1 MLMPRQLPFLFFIAK
16 GGTSRMATMNSRSGK
31 AGVTAEAGSAWPRLQ
46 ASASIA
52 QTTMARG
59 QFTFIAS
66 PPRPEQA
73 SAAGRAFG
81 LRRRS
86 TAPQCLP
93 PMIGPQPVA
102 YLTKKATVR

>member
-1 MLMPRQLPFLFFIAK
+1 
-16 GGTSRMATMNSRSGK
+16 
-31 AGVTAEAGSAWPRLQ
+31 
-46 ASASIA
+46 
-52 QTTMARG
+52 MARG

-66 PPRPEQA
+66 PPRLEQA